1 MSTNAIIST
10 RNLDI
15 NRVSFVVGQAKNG
28 RNASINIKYDGQ
40 NIGIRLPRLAFP
52 GGVLS
57 RTDDKTGAV
66 GYSLMGSLKG
76 ADPYGKDRAN
86 DADES
91 GKLYNFLLDLN
102 EKIVQSATE
111 NSVKWFGKKR
121 SEEAIRDGMKS
132 LMRLSVDKVDG
143 EYIPNGKYPPSLVLK
158 VPVYDGR
165 VNVDLAEEYMY
176 KNNKGVDTIGIRDVY
191 TTPQSLSTT
200 IPKGVEANI
209 AVSAS
214 IYVMA
219 GGGFGVTWR
228 VSHVLLPIRK
238 VVTTSSIFADL
249 LGNAED
255 DDVEEPS
262 QSQAPAPSPAA
273 VPEVPFEVP
282 DLDEDAP
289 APAPAPQRKR
299 RTATPA
305 V

>member
-57 RTDDKTGAV
+57 RTDDKTGSV

-76 ADPYGKDRAN
+76 ADPYGKERAN
-86 DADES
+86 DADDS

-121 SEEAIRDGMKS
+121 SEEAIRDGMKG

-165 VNVDLAEEYMY
+165 VNVDIVDA
-176 KNNKGVDTIGIRDVY
+176 KGNPTYV
-191 TTPQSLSTT
+191 TPQSLSGVFS
-200 IPKGVEANI
+200 KGVEANI

-228 VSHVLLPIRK
+228 VSHAQVFQQSR
-238 VVTTSSIFADL
+238 VTAASIFSDSIAQD
-249 LGNAED
+249 ED
-255 DDVEEPS
+255 EDAPTDQVP
-262 QSQAPAPSPAA
+262 APAPSPAA
-273 VPEVPFEVP
+273 LPEPFEVP
-282 DLDEDAP
+282 DLEEDAP
-289 APAPAPQRKR
+289 APPVPQRKR

>member
-15 NRVSFVVGQAKNG
+15 SRVSFVVGQAKNG

-57 RTDDKTGAV
+57 RTDDKTGSV
-66 GYSLMGSLKG
+66 GYSLMGTMKG
-76 ADPYGKDRAN
+76 ADPYGKERAN
-86 DADES
+86 DADDI

-121 SEEAIRDGMKS
+121 SEEAIRDGMKA

-143 EYIPNGKYPPSLVLK
+143 EYIPNGKYPPSMVLK

-165 VNVDLAEEYMY
+165 VNVDIVDS
-176 KNNKGVDTIGIRDVY
+176 KGNPTYV
-191 TTPQSLSTT
+191 TPQSLSGVFS
-200 IPKGVEANI
+200 KGVEANI

-228 VSHVLLPIRK
+228 VSHAQVFQQSR
-238 VVTTSSIFADL
+238 VTAASIFSDSIQD
-249 LGNAED
+249 ED
-255 DDVEEPS
+255 EDAPTDQVP
-262 QSQAPAPSPAA
+262 APAPSPVAL
-273 VPEVPFEVP
+273 PEPFEVP
-282 DLDEDAP
+282 DLEEDAP
-289 APAPAPQRKR
+289 APPVPQRKR

>member
-52 GGVLS
+52 GGILS
-57 RTDDKTGAV
+57 RTDDKTGSV

-76 ADPYGKDRAN
+76 ADPYGKERAN

-165 VNVDLAEEYMY
+165 VNVDIVDA
-176 KNNKGVDTIGIRDVY
+176 KGNPTYV
-191 TTPQSLSTT
+191 TPQSLSGVFS
-200 IPKGVEANI
+200 KGVEANI

-228 VSHVLLPIRK
+228 VSHAQVFQQSR
-238 VVTTSSIFADL
+238 VTAASIFSDSIQD
-249 LGNAED
+249 GED
-255 DDVEEPS
+255 EEDTTAPV
-262 QSQAPAPSPAA
+262 PAPSPAPLA
-273 VPEVPFEVP
+273 EPFEVP
-282 DLDEDAP
+282 DLEEDAP
-289 APAPAPQRKR
+289 APAPVQRKR

-305 V
+305 SGTVA

>member
-52 GGVLS
+52 GGILS
-57 RTDDKTGAV
+57 RTDDKTGSV

-76 ADPYGKDRAN
+76 ADPYGKERAN

-165 VNVDLAEEYMY
+165 VNVDIVDA
-176 KNNKGVDTIGIRDVY
+176 KGNPTYV
-191 TTPQSLSTT
+191 TPQSLSGVFS
-200 IPKGVEANI
+200 KGVEANI

-228 VSHVLLPIRK
+228 VSHAQVFQQSR
-238 VVTTSSIFADL
+238 VTAASIFSDSIAQDE
-249 LGNAED
+249 ED
-255 DDVEEPS
+255 EESTPV
-262 QSQAPAPSPAA
+262 PAPSPAPQA
-273 VPEVPFEVP
+273 EIPFEVP
-282 DLDEDAP
+282 DLEDEDAP
-289 APAPAPQRKR
+289 APPPVPQRKR

-305 V
+305 SGTVA

>member
-76 ADPYGKDRAN
+76 ADPYGKERAN

-165 VNVDLAEEYMY
+165 VNVDIVDS
-176 KNNKGVDTIGIRDVY
+176 KGNPTYV
-191 TTPQSLSTT
+191 TPQSLSGVFS
-200 IPKGVEANI
+200 KGVEANI

-228 VSHVLLPIRK
+228 VSHAQVFQQSR
-238 VVTTSSIFADL
+238 VTAASIFSDSIQD
-249 LGNAED
+249 GED
-255 DDVEEPS
+255 EEESTPV
-262 QSQAPAPSPAA
+262 PAPSPAA

-282 DLDEDAP
+282 DLDEEDAP

>member
-52 GGVLS
+52 GGILS
-57 RTDDKTGAV
+57 RTDDKTGSV

-76 ADPYGKDRAN
+76 ADPYGKERAN

-102 EKIVQSATE
+102 EKIVQAATE

-143 EYIPNGKYPPSLVLK
+143 EYVPNGKYPPSLVLK

-165 VNVDLAEEYMY
+165 VNVDIVDA
-176 KNNKGVDTIGIRDVY
+176 KGNPTYV
-191 TTPQSLSTT
+191 TPQSLSGVFS
-200 IPKGVEANI
+200 KGVEANI

-228 VSHVLLPIRK
+228 VSHAQVFQQSR
-238 VVTTSSIFADL
+238 VTAASIFSDSIQD
-249 LGNAED
+249 GED
-255 DDVEEPS
+255 EEESTPV
-262 QSQAPAPSPAA
+262 PAPSPAA
-273 VPEVPFEVP
+273 VAEIPFEVP
-282 DLDEDAP
+282 DLDDEDAP
-289 APAPAPQRKR
+289 APPPVPQRKR
-299 RTATPA
+299 RAAPAGTPA